1 MNPPAYGMCSTDS
14 WTSPEHEHSGKA
26 DRLGLRRRSFGRREK
41 RRGAAN
47 EQFQLSRVVRPSVS
61 GAWQAIEWR
70 LRRKPKVAAAHS
82 GGCSGG
88 GGCGGGGGGGGGGC
102 CCCALSIDGAMAKL
116 PGAVHPCRNRSAIW
130 DGAGPAGGI
139 CVGSYMDCCMKEPH
153 AISSGRSVCR
163 WCCGGA
169 AIGGY
174 CGALPPLAQAIGGCC
189 GASMCAVGGGGC
201 GGSAAAACCS
211 CCARLVAV

>member
-1 MNPPAYGMCSTDS
+1 MSIIKPSGQSLAGWPPMNPPAYGMCSTDS
-14 WTSPEHEHSGKA
+14 WTSPEHEHSGTA

-88 GGCGGGGGGGGGGC
+88 GGCGGGGGGCCCCCCGGGGEPRPRRL
-102 CCCALSIDGAMAKL
+102 ADSLERLPLLGA
-116 PGAVHPCRNRSAIW
+116 PV
-130 DGAGPAGGI
+130 
-139 CVGSYMDCCMKEPH
+139 EPLREGEGNH
-153 AISSGRSVCR
+153 GLVR
-163 WCCGGA
+163 
-169 AIGGY
+169 
-174 CGALPPLAQAIGGCC
+174 
-189 GASMCAVGGGGC
+189 
-201 GGSAAAACCS
+201 GGSGQS
-211 CCARLVAV
+211 GYEYDLGRGRQ